1 MSVKTSLYASGVHRY
16 LPYLGGV
23 GWYAILPAGF
33 PGVEEGGQGNVVLS
47 HHPVEHVLVT
57 VGMLD
62 GQLVELNQLL
72 LHQDKLDRGENNSI
86 FSSDN
91 EKIFPGKGII
101 LQDPDSGSI
110 KNHESIIITLH
121 NN

>member
-1 MSVKTSLYASGVHRY
+1 M
-16 LPYLGGV
+16 
-23 GWYAILPAGF
+23 
-33 PGVEEGGQGNVVLS
+33 EEGGQGYVVLS

-101 LQDPDSGSI
+101 LKDPDSGSI